1 MPAPST
7 SGSRRVAPLLL
18 GTLVA
23 IVTGVLAA
31 VFGTILQS
39 QIFYAGDTPLPWG
52 AVLALVMA
60 GSLAVVAGLYSERV
74 WAAAASGVIAYVL
87 VAWTGLDVHNHLL
100 IGWSNRE
107 TLPGPA
113 LAGALWTYGIPV
125 STLVA
130 LVVTAGGL
138 RSRARRT

>member
-1 MPAPST
+1 MPAPNT
-7 SGSRRVAPLLL
+7 SGKRVAPLLV

-31 VFGTILQS
+31 VFGTILQA
-39 QIFYAGDTPLPWG
+39 QISYAGDTPLPWG
-52 AVLALVMA
+52 AVLALVLA

-74 WAAAASGVIAYVL
+74 WATAACGVLTYGL

-100 IGWSNRE
+100 IGWSNHE

-113 LAGALWTYGIPV
+113 LAGAMWTYGIAV
-125 STLVA
+125 STIVA
-130 LVVTAGGL
+130 LFITAGGL
-138 RSRARRT
+138 RSRARRA

>member
-1 MPAPST
+1 MPAPSRT
-7 SGSRRVAPLLL
+7 ANRLTPVVL

-31 VFGTILQS
+31 VFGTILHAQV
-39 QIFYAGDTPLPWG
+39 FYAGDTPLPWG

-74 WAAAASGVIAYVL
+74 WAAAACGVVTYVL
-87 VAWTGLDVHNHLL
+87 VAWTGLDTHNHLL
-100 IGWSNRE
+100 IGWSNHDA
-107 TLPGPA
+107 LPGPA
-113 LAGALWTYGIPV
+113 LAGTVWTYGIAV
-125 STLVA
+125 STIVA

-138 RSRARRT
+138 RSRSNRP